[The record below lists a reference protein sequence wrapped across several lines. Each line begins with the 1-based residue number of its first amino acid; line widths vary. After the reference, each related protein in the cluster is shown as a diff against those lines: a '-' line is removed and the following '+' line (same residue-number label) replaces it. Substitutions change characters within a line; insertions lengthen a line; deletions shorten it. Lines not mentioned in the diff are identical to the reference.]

1 MKQILEFI
9 HHTTYADLPVDVQ
22 KQAQVCLLDLIGAL
36 VGGRQTKLSAI
47 IRDHAAQV
55 FGGDE
60 ATLLLDGRRCSAP
73 GAALANGMTID
84 SMDIHDSHR
93 ETLGHA
99 GVHIL
104 SALLAAVEQKQAREN
119 RPTSG
124 QEFLAAMVVGYDIAC
139 RAGVALHA
147 TVCDYHTS
155 GAWGAVSSAALYSRL
170 HGLTLEQT
178 RHALGI
184 AEYHGPRSQMMRCID
199 HPTMLKDGSG
209 WGAMAGVSAGMLA
222 AQNFT
227 GAPAITVEAPEV
239 AGYWQD
245 LGSNWL
251 IMEQGFKP
259 HAVCWW
265 AQPAIEGTL
274 QIVRQQ
280 QLTPEQVAGIEVH
293 TFEKATRLAHPRPA
307 TTEEAQYNLP
317 YPVAV
322 AVLAQAE
329 TGHGWSGVGP
339 KQLLEG
345 YLHNERVLALADR
358 VTLVSDPDLTAR
370 FPDKFLARVKIKTT
384 DGHTF
389 DSGETTFRG
398 EQEFPFSEDDLRAKY
413 HWLANELLSPERV
426 AAIEEAVFDLPN
438 QPTIQT
444 LLDHLAASPNYDPS
458 KIQNRQ

>member
-1 MKQILEFI
+1 MKQIVEFI
-9 HHTTYADLPVDVQ
+9 HDTTFADLPAEVRH
-22 KQAQVCLLDLIGAL
+22 QAQVCLLDLIGAL

-47 IRDHAAQV
+47 IREHAALA
-55 FGGDE
+55 FGGNQ

-99 GVHIL
+99 GVHIFP
-104 SALLAAVEQKQAREN
+104 ALLAAVEQKQAG
-119 RPTSG
+119 SG
-124 QEFLAAMVVGYDIAC
+124 QPVSGPEFLAALAVGYDIAC
-139 RAGVALHA
+139 RAGIVLHA
-147 TVCDYHTS
+147 TACDYHTS
-155 GAWGAVSSAALYSRL
+155 GAWGAVSSAALYSRV
-170 HGLTLEQT
+170 HSLTFEQT

-222 AQNFT
+222 AQGFT
-227 GAPAITVEAPEV
+227 GAPAITVEADEV
-239 AGYWQD
+239 AEYWQD

-274 QIVRQQ
+274 KIVRQQ
-280 QLTPEQVAGIEVH
+280 QLQPEDIVDIQVH

-307 TTEEAQYNLP
+307 TTEEAQYSLP
-317 YPVAV
+317 YPVAA
-322 AVLAQAE
+322 AVWAEAQGGNE
-329 TGHGWSGVGP
+329 WSGVGP
-339 KQLLEG
+339 EQLLEG
-345 YLHNERVLALADR
+345 YLHNEQVLALADR
-358 VTLVSDPDLTAR
+358 VTLINDAELTGR
-370 FPDKFLARVKIKTT
+370 FPGRFLARVEINTK
-384 DGHTF
+384 DGRSF
-389 DSGETTFRG
+389 ESGESTFRG
-398 EQEFPFSEDDLRAKY
+398 EQDFPFSEAELRAKY
-413 HWLANELLSPERV
+413 RWLAGDLLGPERV

-438 QPTIQT
+438 QASIQT
-444 LLDHLAASPNYDPS
+444 LVEQLAPPPDND
-458 KIQNRQ
+458 